1 MDQEATGTVDES
13 ADSASQAHAVLCD
26 LRHSITAD
34 LYVRLSAAGFTDL
47 TEEDLLTLAAMNLHR
62 TAARELIRQQ
72 GITSQTA
79 SQSVKKMILHGYV
92 GFRDNPDRPRQS
104 ALIVTEQGQAVFE
117 QIQHARRK
125 ANPCLQ

>member
-1 MDQEATGTVDES
+1 MHQEAT
-13 ADSASQAHAVLCD
+13 DSASQAHAVLCD
-26 LRHSITAD
+26 LRHALTGD
-34 LYVRLSAAGFTDL
+34 LYARLSAAGFTDL

-62 TAARELIRQQ
+62 TAARELIRQL
-72 GITSQTA
+72 GITSQAA
-79 SQSVKKMILHGYV
+79 SQSVKKMTMQGYV

-117 QIQHARRK
+117 QIQDARRK